1 MQHATTDECLGV
13 RARPSWR
20 DDSGIWRPATEADET
35 GPASPL
41 GAETALSSEVSSP
54 SVSSCS
60 TVDAN
65 LQFNLDLEAD
75 SETLEEAPP
84 PLLEPPEQG
93 LVLQSSLPLDIAP
106 LDGVFENVDLV
117 EALSQFPCS
126 RICQKFDH
134 NLGKGPGA
142 GDPALQTRLPYG
154 KGAPASAWGNYRP
167 FTVPGLPLPR
177 PAGKS
182 RGPGLPVTEAVTATG
197 RWASEHNA
205 ILHLVEIEDP
215 ESDRLVRAI
224 AAIADVAEGVP
235 LWAHLAPRYNPTREW
250 SGLLDILGLDTENK
264 RSLERL
270 CASGRAGQ
278 AEGNRLVATWAK
290 PQSSNWEPYSK
301 PAMVYQKGIAD
312 ANQSL
317 SEGNGPRSYS
327 AWFPSGAHDQP
338 GGAWAAMEH
347 YEPVWARPNAASL
360 WEKDVIKDAQ
370 DKPLGWKIPDPRM
383 PQFPYWKPRWGMR
396 GGRNSW

>member
-13 RARPSWR
+13 RARPSWT
-20 DDSGIWRPATEADET
+20 DDTGRWRPATPADET

-182 RGPGLPVTEAVTATG
+182 RGPGLPVTDTAT
-197 RWASEHNA
+197 RRYASEHDA
-205 ILHLVEIEDP
+205 INHIVDIADL

-224 AAIADVAEGVP
+224 AVIADVAEGGP
-235 LWAHLAPRYNPTREW
+235 LWAHMAPRYNPTREW
-250 SGLLDILGLDTENK
+250 SGLLDILGLDNEN
-264 RSLERL
+264 RRTLQL
-270 CASGRAGQ
+270 MAASGTAGQ
-278 AEGNRLVATWAK
+278 AEANRLVATWAK
-290 PQSSNWEPYSK
+290 PQGSNWQPYRE
-301 PAMVYQKGIAD
+301 PAMVYQRGIAD

-317 SEGNGPRSYS
+317 SQGNSPWSYS
-327 AWFPSGAHDQP
+327 AWFPSGARGQP
-338 GGAWAAMEH
+338 GPAWAAMEN
-347 YEPVWARPNAASL
+347 YEPIWARPNAASL
-360 WEKDVIKDAQ
+360 WEKGVIKDAQ